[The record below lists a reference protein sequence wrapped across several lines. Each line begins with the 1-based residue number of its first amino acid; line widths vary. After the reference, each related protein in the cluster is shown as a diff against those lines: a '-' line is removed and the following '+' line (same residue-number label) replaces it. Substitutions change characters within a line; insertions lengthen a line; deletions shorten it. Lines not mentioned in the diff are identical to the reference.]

1 MDWKEIYEQKKNGT
15 ASPSTPSLAGNT
27 PSGGDWRSIYE
38 QKKNAKGTDMNAW
51 VSAVRTLVSDF
62 NTNSSSWEKDGKGI
76 SEYKAER
83 ANLISYADNF
93 RSQYA
98 DNQDALSYIDEVLGV
113 LNGLPEKIHYDS
125 YDEYWREKY
134 QGKSRA
140 ELENI
145 IKGMEEGDEQNW
157 LREYSLSPDV
167 MTVAEYDK
175 ELSAL
180 SPVLEQAKQYQ
191 TQMDRYVSG
200 AGRDE
205 ALYISA
211 LTKRNS
217 LLKKYGYSDID
228 ELEQDVEKYSAG
240 KWTAEQREK
249 YGSLQNNSDF
259 EALSGTV
266 AEKPTAGFG
275 IGFGTS

>member
-15 ASPSTPSLAGNT
+15 ASPSTPSLAWNT

-38 QKKNAKGTDMNAW
+38 QKKNAKGTDLNAW
-51 VSAVRTLVSDF
+51 TSAVNTLVSDF

-83 ANLISYADNF
+83 SNLISYADNF

-98 DNQDALSYIDEVLGV
+98 DNQEALSYIDEVLGV

-134 QGKSRA
+134 QGKSRE
-140 ELENI
+140 ELESI
-145 IKGMEEGDEQNW
+145 IKDMEEGDEQNW

-167 MTVAEYDK
+167 MTVAEYER
-175 ELSAL
+175 ELSTL
-180 SPVLEQAKQYQ
+180 IPVLEQAKQYENE
-191 TQMDRYVSG
+191 MGRYVSG

-205 ALYISA
+205 S
-211 LTKRNS
+211 
-217 LLKKYGYSDID
+217 
-228 ELEQDVEKYSAG
+228 
-240 KWTAEQREK
+240 W
-249 YGSLQNNSDF
+249 
-259 EALSGTV
+259 
-266 AEKPTAGFG
+266 
-275 IGFGTS
+275 